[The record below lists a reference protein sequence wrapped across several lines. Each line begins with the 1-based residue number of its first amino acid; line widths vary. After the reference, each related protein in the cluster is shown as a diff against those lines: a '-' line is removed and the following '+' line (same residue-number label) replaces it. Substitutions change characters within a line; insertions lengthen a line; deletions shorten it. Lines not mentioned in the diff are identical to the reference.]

1 MTAFEAVVLLFN
13 ELFELISGIIFPT
26 TITPVSVIAAFGI
39 LFPLVGV
46 GLGFLFR
53 LVRGGNG

>member
-1 MTAFEAVVLLFN
+1 MLLFN
-13 ELFELISGIIFPT
+13 ELFELISGIIFPA